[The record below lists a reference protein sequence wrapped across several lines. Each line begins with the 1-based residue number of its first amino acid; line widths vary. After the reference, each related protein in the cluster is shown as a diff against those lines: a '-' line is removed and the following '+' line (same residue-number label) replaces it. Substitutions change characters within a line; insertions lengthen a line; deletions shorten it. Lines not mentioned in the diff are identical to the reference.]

1 MKSFRKAIL
10 IIHGF
15 AGSTY
20 DEELLARYLEQEWNF
35 DVFTYTLPGHERNL
49 FMGANYESWIDES
62 RKQVQ
67 YLINNGYK
75 NIYVIGHS
83 MGGVIA
89 CFLATQYRE
98 IKKLVLAA
106 PAFKYIYS
114 KEDKIT
120 TTIKKGKR
128 LLKDYGYDEVLR
140 RALKSSIGGAREFM
154 KLVRIYYNIPK
165 NVTVPTLL
173 IQGLEDNLVP
183 KESSLYVYNSVRGY
197 KRIVFVKGV
206 NHDIFHSKK
215 VDLINNEIKKFL
227 KNGINNNLKITI

>member
-1 MKSFRKAIL
+1 M
-10 IIHGF
+10 
-15 AGSTY
+15 
-20 DEELLARYLEQEWNF
+20 
-35 DVFTYTLPGHERNL
+35 
-49 FMGANYESWIDES
+49 
-62 RKQVQ
+62 
-67 YLINNGYK
+67 
-75 NIYVIGHS
+75 
-83 MGGVIA
+83 
-89 CFLATQYRE
+89 
-98 IKKLVLAA
+98 
-106 PAFKYIYS
+106 
-114 KEDKIT
+114 
-120 TTIKKGKR
+120 

-197 KRIVFVKGV
+197 KKIVFVKGV

-227 KNGINNNLKITI
+227 KNGINNNSKIII